1 MGLILDFFT
10 RNFPD
15 DDIDAG
21 FEAEVEKHLT
31 AFHPKCEPT
40 MLDKAATI
48 VTDTLEHAH
57 TLKVRLE
64 REIAE
69 KQELL
74 RQANVVIEVFGPNL
88 IKLEERVDPPV
99 AIASRAKRGKPQLAA
114 AE

>member
-1 MGLILDFFT
+1 
-10 RNFPD
+10 
-15 DDIDAG
+15 
-21 FEAEVEKHLT
+21 
-31 AFHPKCEPT
+31 

-74 RQANVVIEVFGPNL
+74 RQANIVIEVFSPNL
-88 IKLEERVDPPV
+88 IRLEERVDPPV
-99 AIASRAKRGKPQLAA
+99 TITSRAKRTKPQLAA